1 MVQCR
6 GGEMLS
12 IVEYIYDMLTVGRC
26 GVNYIGFCCRFDL
39 GILMELIAGS
49 LRWCT
54 YHFFWT
60 LGIMWICCGQVFVN
74 ISD

>member
-1 MVQCR
+1 
-6 GGEMLS
+6 
-12 IVEYIYDMLTVGRC
+12 MLTVGRC

-74 ISD
+74 ISSSYNLVPRLVDFGGPN

>member
-1 MVQCR
+1 
-6 GGEMLS
+6 
-12 IVEYIYDMLTVGRC
+12 MLTVGRC

-54 YHFFWT
+54 YHFLLDNWDNVDLLWSGFCEHFR
-60 LGIMWICCGQVFVN
+60 LR
-74 ISD
+74 